1 MLILIL
7 EVFCNF
13 SEIYSFCTKEKN
25 TEQFKI
31 CRTLNTLPIQILNV
45 YLMQIQLH

>member
-1 MLILIL
+1 MLVLLL

-25 TEQFKI
+25 TEQLVPLQKI
-31 CRTLNTLPIQILNV
+31 FVKHIIK
-45 YLMQIQLH
+45 